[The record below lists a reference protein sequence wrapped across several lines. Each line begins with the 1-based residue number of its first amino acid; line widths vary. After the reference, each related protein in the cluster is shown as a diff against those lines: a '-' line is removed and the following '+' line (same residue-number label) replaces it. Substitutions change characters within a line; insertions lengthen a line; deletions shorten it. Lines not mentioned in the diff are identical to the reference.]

1 MKKKIRKN
9 MMTGMTNIIN
19 IDPND
24 DENNNGG
31 VDDDDERFSRRTL
44 ADAVT
49 LICVLHCLE
58 YSQPSWVSSAGSFSC
73 THRLHHLPVL

>member
-9 MMTGMTNIIN
+9 TMTGMMKNIN

-31 VDDDDERFSRRTL
+31 VDDDDERFL
-44 ADAVT
+44 
-49 LICVLHCLE
+49 
-58 YSQPSWVSSAGSFSC
+58 AGS
-73 THRLHHLPVL
+73 

>member
-9 MMTGMTNIIN
+9 TMTGMTKNVN

-31 VDDDDERFSRRTL
+31 DENESDEHLL
-44 ADAVT
+44 AG
-49 LICVLHCLE
+49 
-58 YSQPSWVSSAGSFSC
+58 P
-73 THRLHHLPVL
+73 